1 MGELVTGSRFSTGW
15 ITKRWVELRFN
26 PPYATAVYSVL
37 FEKHKYFVLQMKDSR
52 FLPAEEKGYGTIGF
66 RGKDSGGM
74 NRISG
79 MISEARLV

>member
-37 FEKHKYFVLQMKDSR
+37 LEKHKYFVLQMKDSR
-52 FLPAEEKGYGTIGF
+52 KTM
-66 RGKDSGGM
+66 GKSDWIPFPYQVWDKLSTGWNGM
-74 NRISG
+74 RW
-79 MISEARLV
+79 A